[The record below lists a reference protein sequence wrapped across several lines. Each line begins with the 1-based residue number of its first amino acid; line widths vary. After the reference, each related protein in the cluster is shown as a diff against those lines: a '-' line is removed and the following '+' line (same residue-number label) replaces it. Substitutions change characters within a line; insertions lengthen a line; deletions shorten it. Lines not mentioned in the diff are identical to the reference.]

1 MKRTLGDQAFVTGSR
16 ISAWL
21 LIMVFFAIGISL
33 VILSWPAIT
42 HFGLHFLT
50 STAWDPVNK
59 QFGAIPAIVGTL
71 LSSLIALIIAVPIS
85 FSVAIVVTQIAPKKI
100 ATVLAR
106 LIELTAA
113 IPSIIYGMWGLFVL
127 APFLAQHVQPGL
139 INTFSSIPVLNYV
152 FGGLPIGIGIFT
164 AGIILA
170 IMILPLISSMMR
182 DILSKVPSLVKEA
195 GYGVG
200 ATRYEVVR
208 YVMLHYTRAGLVGG
222 IVLGLGRALGE
233 TMAVTFVIGNA
244 HMMPTGLF
252 MPGTTISASIANEF
266 NEATGQLYRS
276 SLIELSLILMIIT
289 FIILMISRFLLHR
302 SKTRGGSQ

>member
-1 MKRTLGDQAFVTGSR
+1 MKRTIGDQTFVTSSQ

-21 LIMVFFAIGISL
+21 LIIAFFAIGISL
-33 VILSWPAIT
+33 VVLSWPSIT
-42 HFGLHFLT
+42 HFGFRFLT
-50 STAWDPVNK
+50 SSAWDPVNK
-59 QFGAIPAIVGTL
+59 EFGAVAAVVGTL
-71 LSSLIALIIAVPIS
+71 LSSIIALVIAVPIS
-85 FSVAIVVTQIAPKKI
+85 FGVAIVITQVLPSKL
-100 ATVLAR
+100 ATILAR

-127 APFLAQHVQPGL
+127 APYLAQHVQPGL
-139 INTFSSIPVLNYV
+139 INTFSSIPVLNFV

-244 HMMPTGLF
+244 HMLPTGLF

-266 NEATGQLYRS
+266 NEATGLLYRS
-276 SLIELSLILMIIT
+276 SLMELSLILMVIT
-289 FIILMISRFLLHR
+289 FLILMLSRYLLHR
-302 SKTRGGSQ
+302 SSTRGGSQ